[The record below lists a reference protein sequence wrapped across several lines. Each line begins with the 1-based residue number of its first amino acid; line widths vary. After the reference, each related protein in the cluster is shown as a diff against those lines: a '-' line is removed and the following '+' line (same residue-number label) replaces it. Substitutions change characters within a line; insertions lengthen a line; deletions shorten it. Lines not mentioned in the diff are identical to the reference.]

1 MSIPGSEKAL
11 KKSPDLQVMR
21 LPFLH
26 LLYVEVPKAARTN
39 LASIFLGKVKR
50 HEIGA

>member
-1 MSIPGSEKAL
+1 
-11 KKSPDLQVMR
+11 MR